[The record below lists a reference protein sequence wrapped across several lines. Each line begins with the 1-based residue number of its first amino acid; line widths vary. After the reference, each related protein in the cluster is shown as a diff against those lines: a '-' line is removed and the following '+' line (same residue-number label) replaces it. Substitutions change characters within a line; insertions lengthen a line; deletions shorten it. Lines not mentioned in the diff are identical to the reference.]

1 MDVDL
6 ALRQIQTG
14 WNFLKLIF
22 CKDILIFCKDIV
34 AAEGYHYREKVL
46 KMHKYRFAGGLD
58 SGKLFLTIYV
68 HLLES
73 LFQITTE

>member
-22 CKDILIFCKDIV
+22 CKDIV

-46 KMHKYRFAGGLD
+46 KMHRFRFAGGLD
-58 SGKLFLTIYV
+58 SGKLFLMIYV